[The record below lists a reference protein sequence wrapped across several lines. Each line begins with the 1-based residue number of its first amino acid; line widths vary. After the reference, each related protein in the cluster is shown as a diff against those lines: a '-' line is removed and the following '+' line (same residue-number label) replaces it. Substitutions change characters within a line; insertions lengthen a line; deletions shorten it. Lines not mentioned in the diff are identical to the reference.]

1 MNWNGSRP
9 AEGITLKWPV
19 IVLVLAA
26 TAIPIELRP
35 QGIAPLDF
43 SVKVDDVLENIAG
56 FLPVGIVLAELGFF
70 RAVGA
75 ASLLST
81 FAETC
86 QFMMVH
92 RDPSAIDVVSNV
104 IGAILGAAISKRWGI
119 QSPVLKIN
127 RRRGLATAV
136 LAFAV
141 AGGVWATS
149 GKAPNARGVRLPGTL
164 EAYWKFDEGSG
175 RIALDSS
182 GHGLHGTF
190 KNEPRRIGGV
200 LGGAVSLD
208 GKKDYIDFGQSSA
221 LRLVRSMTISAWIN
235 STAFPYDD
243 AAIVSQRHGGGF
255 GYQLDTTIDRGPRTI
270 GFKLTNAC
278 GDFMA
283 RYGAT
288 PLVLGT
294 WYYVAGV
301 YDADARTLDV
311 YLNGQLDNGVLLGSV
326 TGEQHS
332 SRSSVYVGRRSDPGF
347 EFAGSIDDV
356 HIYSFAL
363 TKAEI
368 AADMRGRAIDGSAVQ
383 RAADSGYQEAP
394 CRILSDPEDARIPAT
409 AAMVG
414 VLVAVACIGL
424 WPSTGALLCLTISF
438 AAGLV
443 LLPAMSSNLPILGL
457 WMMPL
462 LSLAGG
468 ASVAGSVRRRS

>member
-35 QGIAPLDF
+35 QGIAPPGL
-43 SVKVDDVLENIAG
+43 SVEADDVLENIAG
-56 FLPVGIVLAELGFF
+56 FLPVGIVLAELGFL

-86 QFMMVH
+86 QLMMVH

-127 RRRGLATAV
+127 RRRGLAAAV

-141 AGGVWATS
+141 PGGVWATS
-149 GKAPNARGVRLPGTL
+149 GKAPNTRGVRLPGTL

-175 RIALDSS
+175 QIALDSS

-208 GKKDYIDFGQSSA
+208 GKNDYIDFGQSSA
-221 LRLVRSMTISAWIN
+221 LRFVRSMTISAWIN

-243 AAIVSQRHGGGF
+243 AAIVSQRHGDF

-278 GDFMA
+278 GDLMA

-301 YDADARTLDV
+301 YDADARMLDV
-311 YLNGQLDNGVLLGSV
+311 YLNGQLDNGFLLGSV

-332 SRSSVYVGRRSDPGF
+332 SRSAVYVGRGSDPGF

-383 RAADSGYQEAP
+383 RAADSGYQEVP
-394 CRILSDPEDARIPAT
+394 CRILSDPEDARIPVTA

-424 WPSTGALLCLTISF
+424 WPSIGALLCLTVSF

-443 LLPAMSSNLPILGL
+443 LLPATSSTLPLLGL

-468 ASVAGSVRRRS
+468 ASVAGSVRRRN

>member
-1 MNWNGSRP
+1 
-9 AEGITLKWPV
+9 
-19 IVLVLAA
+19 
-26 TAIPIELRP
+26 
-35 QGIAPLDF
+35 
-43 SVKVDDVLENIAG
+43 
-56 FLPVGIVLAELGFF
+56 
-70 RAVGA
+70 
-75 ASLLST
+75 
-81 FAETC
+81 
-86 QFMMVH
+86 
-92 RDPSAIDVVSNV
+92 
-104 IGAILGAAISKRWGI
+104 
-119 QSPVLKIN
+119 
-127 RRRGLATAV
+127 
-136 LAFAV
+136 
-141 AGGVWATS
+141 
-149 GKAPNARGVRLPGTL
+149 
-164 EAYWKFDEGSG
+164 
-175 RIALDSS
+175 
-182 GHGLHGTF
+182 
-190 KNEPRRIGGV
+190 
-200 LGGAVSLD
+200 
-208 GKKDYIDFGQSSA
+208 
-221 LRLVRSMTISAWIN
+221 MTISAWIN

-243 AAIVSQRHGGGF
+243 AAIVSQRHHD

-278 GDFMA
+278 GDLMA

-294 WYYVAGV
+294 WYHVAGV

-311 YLNGQLDNGVLLGSV
+311 YLNGKLDNGFLLGSV

-332 SRSSVYVGRRSDPGF
+332 SRSAVYVGRGGDPGF

-383 RAADSGYQEAP
+383 RAADPGYQEVP
-394 CRILSDPEDARIPAT
+394 CRILSDHEDARIPAA

-424 WPSTGALLCLTISF
+424 WPSTGALLCLTVSF

-443 LLPAMSSNLPILGL
+443 LLPATSSNLPLLGL

-468 ASVAGSVRRRS
+468 ASVAGSVRRRN

>member
-35 QGIAPLDF
+35 RGIAPLDF
-43 SVKVDDVLENIAG
+43 SVAVDDVLENIAG
-56 FLPVGIVLAELGFF
+56 FLPVGIVLAELGFL

-81 FAETC
+81 FAETG

-127 RRRGLATAV
+127 RRRGLAAAV

-149 GKAPNARGVRLPGTL
+149 GKAPSARGVRLPGTL
-164 EAYWKFDEGSG
+164 EAYWKFDENSG
-175 RIALDSS
+175 RIAMDSS
-182 GHGLHGTF
+182 GHGLHGTL
-190 KNEPRRIGGV
+190 KNEPGRIGGV

-243 AAIVSQRHGGGF
+243 AAIVSQRHRDF

-278 GDFMA
+278 GDLMA
-283 RYGAT
+283 RYGVT

-294 WYYVAGV
+294 WYHVAGV

-311 YLNGQLDNGVLLGSV
+311 YLNGKLDNGFLLGSV

-332 SRSSVYVGRRSDPGF
+332 SRSAVYVGRGGDPGF

-368 AADMRGRAIDGSAVQ
+368 AADIRGRVDGSAVQ
-383 RAADSGYQEAP
+383 RAADPGYQEVP
-394 CRILSDPEDARIPAT
+394 CRILSDPEDARIPAA

-424 WPSTGALLCLTISF
+424 WPSTGALLYLTVSF

-443 LLPAMSSNLPILGL
+443 LLAATSSNLPLLGL

-468 ASVAGSVRRRS
+468 ASVAGSVRRRN